1 MSNSL
6 IKDILNHVL
15 NSEEPVAPKHPFTHE
30 LHGDRREDPYYWMN
44 QRENPEVRTYLEQ
57 ENKYLDTVFEPAAE
71 LRSQLY
77 QEMFS
82 RIKQDDNTVPYEYQ
96 GYTYYQRYET
106 GKEYAIYCR
115 KNLDQPDIE
124 EIMLDVNELAADQAY
139 CHVIPPVVSPDNLK
153 IVYGLDLSGRNLHTA
168 YVKDLQTNQIIEKD
182 SPVVA
187 GGFVWTP
194 DNRGYFYETKDLETL
209 RSDKVF
215 LHLLG
220 NNFAEDHLVYHET
233 DETSY
238 AHLGTSKDRKYL
250 FIHSGYTEIVECHFL
265 ELADYHSKP
274 KLIKKREPGFYYSA
288 DYHSGYFYILTND
301 GAENFKLMR
310 AEEDHPYY
318 AHWETWIAHDPE
330 VLLQDIH
337 LFDRFLVIQQRSSG
351 LNQIRIK
358 PWNNDQAE
366 HIVKF
371 RDESYDCWL
380 GPNKQKETKTLR
392 IVYSSLTTPLS
403 SYTYDP
409 EQRTLSLLKEQEVL
423 GTFNK
428 EDYCSEYL
436 QVPVRDGSLVP
447 LSLVYAKGFKKDGQ
461 SPLLLNAY
469 GSYGICYD
477 PVFSSNALSLLDRG
491 FVMAIAHVR
500 GGKEKTWSWYEQG
513 KMAHKVNTFYDYID
527 CAEYLIKNRYT
538 SNERLFARGGS
549 AGGLLMGVIYNWRPD
564 LFKGVLAHV
573 PFVDVL
579 TTMSDPTIPL
589 TTGEYSEWGNPAIKE
604 QYDIMRTYSPYDNVE
619 KKNYGHLLVTTGF
632 SDSQVQYW
640 EPAKWVAKLRECRI
654 DQNKL
659 LLFYTNLDAG
669 HGGASGRFSRLK
681 EIALEYAFMI
691 VLASENS
698 PVRESE

>member
-1 MSNSL
+1 MSNSY
-6 IKDILNHVL
+6 IKDILNNVL
-15 NSEEPVAPKHPFTHE
+15 RFEEPVAPKHPFVHE
-30 LHGDRREDPYYWMN
+30 IHGDRREDPYYWLN

-57 ENKYLDTVFEPAAE
+57 ENTYLDEVLRPVKE
-71 LRSQLY
+71 LREILY
-77 QEMFS
+77 FEMKS
-82 RIKQDDNTVPYEYQ
+82 RIKQDDNTVPYEDR
-96 GYTYYQRYET
+96 GYNYYQRYEA

-115 KNLDQPDIE
+115 KKLDQPDRE
-124 EIMLDVNELAADQAY
+124 EIMLDVNELARDQAY
-139 CHVIPPVVSPDNLK
+139 CHVIPPVVSPDNSK

-168 YVKDLQTNQIIEKD
+168 YVKDLKTNQIIEKD

-194 DNRGYFYETKDLETL
+194 DNLGYFYETKDLETL

-215 LHLLG
+215 LHMLG
-220 NNFAEDHLVYHET
+220 NDFVEDLLFYYET

-238 AHLGTSKDRKYL
+238 AHVSVSKDKKYL

-265 ELADYHSKP
+265 KLSDYHEKP
-274 KLIKKREPGFYYSA
+274 KLIKKRLPGFYYNI
-288 DYHSGYFYILTND
+288 DYHQGYFYILTND
-301 GAENFKLMR
+301 KAENFKLMR
-310 AEEDHPYY
+310 ALEEKPSYE
-318 AHWETWIAHDPE
+318 HWETVIDHDAE

-337 LFDRFLVIQQRSSG
+337 LFDLFLVIQQRSSG

-358 PWNNDQAE
+358 PWDQDQSE
-366 HIVKF
+366 HIVQF
-371 RDESYDCWL
+371 RDDSYDCWL
-380 GPNKQKETKTLR
+380 GPNKQKETKTIR
-392 IVYSSLTTPLS
+392 ISYSSLTTPLS
-403 SYTYDP
+403 SYNYDP
-409 EQRTLSLLKEQEVL
+409 SSRQLTLLKEQEVL
-423 GTFNK
+423 GSFNK
-428 EDYCSEYL
+428 ENYGSEYL
-436 QVPVRDGSLVP
+436 QIPVRDGSLVP
-447 LSLVYAKGFKKDGQ
+447 LSLVYAKGFKKDGH

-491 FVMAIAHVR
+491 FVVAIAHVR

-513 KMAHKVNTFYDYID
+513 KMANKPNTFYDYID
-527 CAEYLIKNRYT
+527 CAEYLIHQGYT

-564 LFKGVLAHV
+564 LFKAVLAHV

-589 TTGEYSEWGNPAIKE
+589 TTGEYSEWGNPEIKE
-604 QYDIMRTYSPYDNVE
+604 QYDIMKSYSPYDNVE
-619 KKNYGHLLVTTGF
+619 KKNYGHILVTTGF

-640 EPAKWVAKLRECRI
+640 EPAKWVAKLRAFRT
-654 DQNKL
+654 DQSKL

-691 VLASENS
+691 ALASE
-698 PVRESE
+698 EGT